1 MSLSLKYRTSLCVIG
16 LLVSVFYILCQFMES
31 PVQPTTNTRKAA
43 TQNVPMTMT
52 HRGAE
57 KGVSSDTAPFALYD
71 AERFKDDAILQKEIR
86 VDSAYR
92 IGASQY
98 KRIRH
103 VVQSRLRD
111 VRVESLQKMSME
123 VVSEIYHR
131 YMNTL
136 QFFCPNK
143 DMLGGVGSGRY
154 VCTGFSTNGK
164 CLVYDITDKEK
175 NVFFKTD
182 VEDLYKCEQRQLK
195 TSDIRTEME
204 SLNLETPLTN
214 MLTRE
219 GRIDVLLIRGDGA
232 GDIANGLLQRGVLR
246 HVDQL
251 SVDFHAVNNVTSVSN
266 YINQILLLKTLY
278 GEGFRIYHFE
288 RDPKHVFSDNPWRTG
303 GYTLNMMRER
313 RVDGPLGVP
322 ITVKNSTKKQLL
334 NQLFSYL
341 LTSEVLCKEILR
353 VGDIDDG
360 GWDVCVDDKYRPSS
374 PCLVYSFGIG
384 LMDQRRSQLQWF
396 HNLGLSGQNG
406 TIKMEGV
413 EWSMMNLKSIR
424 TMLGHNN
431 RQIDILKMDIE
442 RSEWQSLPNILE
454 TGILKDVK
462 QFYMEVHFLANSWSV
477 NIFADYLELLRQIHN
492 MGFRLFWS
500 HPNQVPEN
508 VGKSEFNDRIVSAC
522 YELYYVNINK

>member
-1 MSLSLKYRTSLCVIG
+1 M
-16 LLVSVFYILCQFMES
+16 
-31 PVQPTTNTRKAA
+31 TR
-43 TQNVPMTMT
+43 
-52 HRGAE
+52 
-57 KGVSSDTAPFALYD
+57 
-71 AERFKDDAILQKEIR
+71 
-86 VDSAYR
+86 
-92 IGASQY
+92 
-98 KRIRH
+98 
-103 VVQSRLRD
+103 
-111 VRVESLQKMSME
+111 E

-164 CLVYDITDKEK
+164 CLVYDITDEK
-175 NVFFKTD
+175 KTVFFKTD
-182 VEDLYKCEQRQLK
+182 VEDVYKCEQRQLK

-219 GRIDVLLIRGDGA
+219 VRIDVLLIRGDGA

-251 SVDFHAVNNVTSVSN
+251 SIDFHAVNNVTSVSN
-266 YINQILLLKTLY
+266 YIKQILLLKTLY
-278 GEGFRIYHFE
+278 EEGFRIYHFE
-288 RDPKHVFSDNPWRTG
+288 RDPKYIFSDNPWRTG

-322 ITVKNSTKKQLL
+322 ITVKNSTKRQLL
-334 NQLFSYL
+334 NPLFSYL
-341 LTSEVLCKEILR
+341 LTTEVLCKEILR

-374 PCLVYSFGIG
+374 PCLVYSFGIKDDWSFDERIASRFGCEVHSFDPSIG
-384 LMDQRRSQLQWF
+384 LLDQRRSQLQWF

-406 TIKMEGV
+406 TIKRKGV

-442 RSEWQSLPNILE
+442 RSEWISLPNILE

-462 QFYMEVHFLANSWSV
+462 QFYMEVHFVTNRWPV
-477 NIFADYLELLRQIHN
+477 NIFADYLELLRQIHK

-508 VGKSEFNDRIVSAC
+508 VGKSKFNDRIVSAC